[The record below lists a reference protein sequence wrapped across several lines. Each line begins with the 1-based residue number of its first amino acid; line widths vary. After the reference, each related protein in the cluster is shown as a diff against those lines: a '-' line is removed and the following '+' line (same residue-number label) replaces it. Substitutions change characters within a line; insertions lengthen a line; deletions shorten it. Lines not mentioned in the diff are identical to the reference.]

1 MNKVTKIKET
11 KKVSEYV
18 GQIVI
23 KKATIQARSEFR
35 KIREKYDT
43 VLSKKS
49 LDSSMLKNMD
59 MFDGIDLSNI
69 ESDQQ
74 LAFILMKTEKGREFL
89 KSRILTEKEET
100 EYEKAT
106 LELFEVILDSENSK
120 LSFKEI
126 ISDSTINEL
135 WVFIDSFRQSANL

>member
-1 MNKVTKIKET
+1 
-11 KKVSEYV
+11 
-18 GQIVI
+18 
-23 KKATIQARSEFR
+23 
-35 KIREKYDT
+35 
-43 VLSKKS
+43 
-49 LDSSMLKNMD
+49 
-59 MFDGIDLSNI
+59 
-69 ESDQQ
+69 
-74 LAFILMKTEKGREFL
+74 MKTEKGREFL